1 MQLQDRINR
10 ERVNYITTSY
20 ALEGNDR
27 DAFQLYLCELLQ
39 RYAQGWVELAL
50 IEVLVQHWHLPP
62 LPRGVPFLEEVQHLL
77 RQWDRGDWCSRVSD
91 LQFQCITGLVPLV
104 VSQVQPGLNG
114 LNKVKD

>member
-50 IEVLVQHWHLPP
+50 IEVIVRHWHLPP
-62 LPRGVPFLEEVQHLL
+62 LPKGVPFLQEVQHLL
-77 RQWDRGDWCSRVSD
+77 REWAQGDRGSTINA
-91 LQFQCITGLVPLV
+91 LQFECITGLVPLGI
-104 VSQVQPGLNG
+104 SQCQVEICER
-114 LNKVKD
+114 

>member
-10 ERVNYITTSY
+10 ERLNYITASY

-27 DAFQLYLCELLQ
+27 DAFQVYLCELLQ

-62 LPRGVPFLEEVQHLL
+62 LPRGVAFLEEVQRLL
-77 RQWDRGDWCSRVSD
+77 RQWAQGDRCSTVNE

-104 VSQVQPGLNG
+104 VSQVQ
-114 LNKVKD
+114 VEICER